1 MMMWHFSAKQT
12 RFGTSGE
19 KLWRPEHQ
27 CSTTIFHIKHF
38 DTFDFYKLVAFPAI
52 WILHLLRDYF
62 ATSFHALVVFSSDK
76 SVDIWQS
83 SFKSNHIQS
92 QKYVPDKKNSPLFLI
107 YVRYEFQ

>member
-27 CSTTIFHIKHF
+27 CSTTTFHIKHF

-52 WILHLLRDYF
+52 WILHLLCDYF

-76 SVDIWQS
+76 SVDILAVKFQI
-83 SFKSNHIQS
+83 KSHSVTEICA
-92 QKYVPDKKNSPLFLI
+92 
-107 YVRYEFQ
+107 R